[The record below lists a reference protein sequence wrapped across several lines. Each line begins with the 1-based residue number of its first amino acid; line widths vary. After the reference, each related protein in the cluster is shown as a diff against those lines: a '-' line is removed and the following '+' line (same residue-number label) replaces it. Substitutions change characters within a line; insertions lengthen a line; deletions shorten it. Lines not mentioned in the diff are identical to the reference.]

1 MAKSRARV
9 AGYAIGAV
17 MLVTTLLAAP
27 ALSADKATL
36 LVNLTTDDVWNNQMG
51 LGIVRKY
58 VDTTG
63 GPAAVFL
70 NVRAV
75 VLANRKVPQHSG
87 ALAQK
92 DFHTL
97 LRELMAKGVKVY
109 VCGECTRQAGLAIED
124 RLEGTEVGGKELLEL
139 LADPSTNV
147 LSY

>member
-1 MAKSRARV
+1 MVASRLGLV
-9 AGYAIGAV
+9 AGIA
-17 MLVTTLLAAP
+17 LAAAIFAAAP
-27 ALSADKATL
+27 CSAAEKATL
-36 LVNLTTDDVWNNQMG
+36 LVDLTTDDVWTNQMG

-75 VLANRKVPQHSG
+75 VLANRKVPQHTG

-92 DFHTL
+92 DFHSL
-97 LRELMAKGVKVY
+97 LRELMAKGVRVY
-109 VCGECTRQAGLAIED
+109 VCGECTKQAGLSIDD
-124 RLEGTEVGGKELLEL
+124 RLDGTEIGGTALLEL
-139 LADPSTNV
+139 LADPKTNV